1 MGQVFLDL
9 PHVGIALCRGREHAG
24 DVERH
29 KGGVCG
35 LPGLLNLVKQAV
47 VFNGVVD
54 AGGGQHGVEAA
65 VGGGGVVLG
74 QYGFDHGLLG
84 QGLAG
89 LGWVFS
95 FGLVVVHMKAQHV
108 GVFNGVGDGVGVQLF
123 LKQVFRGLHGS
134 LLVLDLRAAGVGLKN
149 GRAGKAKQLRL
160 GEELFDGLVVV
171 AKLRAV
177 AFVKDKDDAL
187 ISQRCQLL
195 FVGGLAV
202 FLLLLVA
209 LAVLVQ
215 RQAQLLDGGDDDLVG
230 IVAREQ
236 AAHQRGGVGVFFDAA
251 FLKAVEFLAGLAVQV
266 FAVHHKEAFF
276 NVRVVFEQGG
286 CFEGRERFAAAGGVP
301 DVAVAV
307 VLGNALDDAFDG
319 VDLVGPHHQQLLL

>member
-1 MGQVFLDL
+1 M
-9 PHVGIALCRGREHAG
+9 
-24 DVERH
+24 
-29 KGGVCG
+29 
-35 LPGLLNLVKQAV
+35 
-47 VFNGVVD
+47 
-54 AGGGQHGVEAA
+54 
-65 VGGGGVVLG
+65 
-74 QYGFDHGLLG
+74 
-84 QGLAG
+84 
-89 LGWVFS
+89 
-95 FGLVVVHMKAQHV
+95 
-108 GVFNGVGDGVGVQLF
+108 
-123 LKQVFRGLHGS
+123 
-134 LLVLDLRAAGVGLKN
+134 
-149 GRAGKAKQLRL
+149 
-160 GEELFDGLVVV
+160 VV

-177 AFVKDKDDAL
+177 AFVKDEDDAL
-187 ISQRCQLL
+187 VGQRCQLL

-209 LAVLVQ
+209 LAVFVQ
-215 RQAQLLDGGDDDLVG
+215 RQPELLDGGDDDLVG